1 MDASNITNII
11 ISTINTMFSRIF
23 SSIDNQTYS
32 ILDKFVF
39 INSNILNDKYVTK
52 LLGFSS
58 KDGILIVA
66 NSLVFGF
73 LLYYGFKL
81 LFSHLGVTSVE
92 KPSKFIFKLIVFG
105 ICMNFSFFLCDQ
117 IINLNSLIS
126 DSIRQIGENLYHSP
140 ITFSKLIQKLNSVI
154 SINGDS
160 LDVFS
165 LDGILKSFISFGILN
180 LVIVYSIRYI
190 LIKIF
195 VLISP
200 FAFLSL
206 STKASSIFFR
216 SWFKSFISLLLIQS
230 FVSIVLLF
238 IFSLNLSS
246 NNLFA
251 KFILIGSI
259 FILIKSNSYVR
270 EMLGGINTDF
280 SANLNNFKNIINK

>member
-23 SSIDNQTYS
+23 SSIDNQIYS

-39 INSNILNDKYVTK
+39 INSNILNDKYVAK

-66 NSLVFGF
+66 NSLVLGF